1 MVMLAKKIALFWGVM
16 DMCACWAMVP
26 APTPAQPPAVLESS
40 QGQPIFEKEAA
51 PAPGVPVVAPVA
63 VEPAKPEPLLQEQ
76 KVSPAPRSPK
86 IGLLPYFKAT
96 HHGQCLHDADLLA
109 TTVQY
114 EQEKRYLYLP
124 AAGVCGIYAVK
135 FGASGLFNFFA
146 RRGGVFSRLCAA
158 TALGYS
164 GWRLAIKATD
174 FQAGKRVGK
183 GLCPVCLKQLLLDNP
198 VLIDTWCQA
207 ALPGDAVLDGMC
219 AVAGLTVEP
228 S

>member
-1 MVMLAKKIALFWGVM
+1 MATRAHITMFILGISGTCRCLAMEPATAQSVVIQAPVVQQVPPVSEKEVTP
-16 DMCACWAMVP
+16 P
-26 APTPAQPPAVLESS
+26 AP
-40 QGQPIFEKEAA
+40 AA
-51 PAPGVPVVAPVA
+51 PVAPVA
-63 VEPAKPEPLLQEQ
+63 RESAKPEPIPQEQ
-76 KVSPAPRSPK
+76 KVSPVPRFPR

-96 HHGQCLHDADLLA
+96 HHGQCLHDASVLA
-109 TTVQY
+109 KTVQD

-124 AAGVCGIYAVK
+124 AAAFCAIYAVK
-135 FGASGLFNFFA
+135 FGASGMFNFFA
-146 RRGGVFSRLCAA
+146 RRSGAFSRLCAA

-164 GWRLAIKATD
+164 SWRLGIKATD
-174 FQAGKRVGK
+174 YQTGKRVGK

-207 ALPGDAVLDGMC
+207 AMPGDAVLDGMC